1 MGDRT
6 TYAQQPKAQT
16 ERETRMSDHG
26 KEEWKG
32 GGESDEMVVVEE
44 ALGAASCYK
53 ITSKN
58 IRFVYRVLYVCP
70 GAMEERCE
78 NEILGSTG
86 SL

>member
-1 MGDRT
+1 
-6 TYAQQPKAQT
+6 
-16 ERETRMSDHG
+16 MSDHG
-26 KEEWKG
+26 KAERKG
-32 GGESDEMVVVEE
+32 GRPEEIVVPKE

-53 ITSKN
+53 IASKN

-78 NEILGSTG
+78 NETHNSTG

>member
-1 MGDRT
+1 ML
-6 TYAQQPKAQT
+6 
-16 ERETRMSDHG
+16 DHG
-26 KEEWKG
+26 KAEWKV

-44 ALGAASCYK
+44 ALGVASCYK

-58 IRFVYRVLYVCP
+58 IRFVYRVPYVCS